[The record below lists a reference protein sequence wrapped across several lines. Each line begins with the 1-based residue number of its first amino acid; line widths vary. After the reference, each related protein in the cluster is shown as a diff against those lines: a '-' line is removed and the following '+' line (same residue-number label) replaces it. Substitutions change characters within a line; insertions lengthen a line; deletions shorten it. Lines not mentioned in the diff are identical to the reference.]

1 MAADPLCHISPMGA
15 LHGTD
20 LDLDLDPMQH
30 LSTESGDNSRR
41 YHSPADKCKISPF
54 CAFNDKSM
62 KLGTK
67 LEGIIRNIFSYRA
80 IADLSRD
87 PNGSH
92 FKMTS

>member
-1 MAADPLCHISPMGA
+1 MIKSFKIINFF
-15 LHGTD
+15 GTD
-20 LDLDLDPMQH
+20 GQ
-30 LSTESGDNSRR
+30 
-41 YHSPADKCKISPF
+41 ADKCKISPF

-67 LEGIIRNIFSYRA
+67 LEGIIRNIFSFRA

>member
-1 MAADPLCHISPMGA
+1 MSAVASQNYARKQGPRLVQNRRFGLVALTANSP
-15 LHGTD
+15 
-20 LDLDLDPMQH
+20 
-30 LSTESGDNSRR
+30 S
-41 YHSPADKCKISPF
+41 DKCKISPF
-54 CAFNDKSM
+54 CVFDDKNM
-62 KLGTK
+62 KLSTK